1 MRAYALALIALA
13 VTLGACSNPMTG
25 APTSPTPA
33 ATVTPSPTPTPIP
46 SPTVVNGQIVVSN
59 LDPDGAAVVA
69 GILYPPTGGGC
80 STNGKYEAC
89 PVTDGL
95 AQRLDSNP
103 LKAAQPLCPFQ
114 NTYQSRTLHSTS
126 SDRPPGWMSQSCR
139 PPPAGTRAT
148 PVVPDRMRKRPRST
162 PPSRPPA
169 ASPSPRPGRSAA
181 ALPEMPWRRR
191 DATSGRRG
199 ARRFAPTP
207 PRSCR
212 RTRRARR
219 RNETGRA
226 DGRGGYGQSR

>member
-25 APTSPTPA
+25 APSSPTAA

-69 GILYPPTGGGC
+69 GILFPPTGGGC

-103 LKAAQPLCPFQ
+103 LKAAEPLCRCQ
-114 NTYQSRTLHSTS
+114 NPYQSRTITSTPLPEGNPGAIAHVVLDFGGS
-126 SDRPPGWMSQSCR
+126 TAKLDVTVLQTATGWYASDTSCTGQDAQATSIYAAT
-139 PPPAGTRAT
+139 PPPCG
-148 PVVPDRMRKRPRST
+148 
-162 PPSRPPA
+162 
-169 ASPSPRPGRSAA
+169 
-181 ALPEMPWRRR
+181 
-191 DATSGRRG
+191 
-199 ARRFAPTP
+199 
-207 PRSCR
+207 
-212 RTRRARR
+212 
-219 RNETGRA
+219 
-226 DGRGGYGQSR
+226 